1 MGITIDVLFS
11 RQRNALDLPVQMQ
24 MWFPAF
30 LIGMAFS
37 SRGSKFRENS
47 PSAETLGN
55 VRYLQDVGETDEV
68 SEIDD
73 YYKQPR

>member
-1 MGITIDVLFS
+1 
-11 RQRNALDLPVQMQ
+11 MQ